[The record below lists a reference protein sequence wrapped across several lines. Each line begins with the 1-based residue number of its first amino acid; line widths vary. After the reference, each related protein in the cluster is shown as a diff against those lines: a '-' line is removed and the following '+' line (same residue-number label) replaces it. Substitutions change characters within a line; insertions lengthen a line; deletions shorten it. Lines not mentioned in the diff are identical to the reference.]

1 MKPQFG
7 VCKNKIGCSFAYTGE
22 KIPVPADSKCPEC
35 GQPLV
40 VESSQPGGAKVLLI
54 VIGLLVLVFLIGG
67 GVALFAFK
75 DQILHLAFQKADNSP
90 KVVEAQDDKNGGPGV
105 IQEPSAAP
113 TGSPTPVPTPVNS
126 PPPADN
132 TITPPAE
139 TPPLPSPTVEQ
150 DIQKPVIGPAATP
163 AVQASPPN
171 TTPNQTPPAPNS
183 EADADNAGGEVQS
196 PAALTKPQVDATRE
210 DVLKRINAMPR
221 FTDEEKKRLSEK
233 METARSMDRLLVI
246 RFDTGQTNLSR
257 AAMDDLVKRIK
268 SKDVHDEISD
278 PTVVFVVA
286 GYADAA
292 GDPKTNLTISQQR
305 ADNVTKVLKDKT
317 NLLNI
322 IHSVGM
328 GSTDL
333 LDGKR
338 TDQNRAVEI
347 WAVAP

>member
-7 VCKNKIGCSFAYTGE
+7 VCKNKVGCSLAYTGE
-22 KIPVPADSKCPEC
+22 KIQIPADLKCPEC

-40 VESSQPGGAKVLLI
+40 LESAKSGGAKVSLI
-54 VIGLLVLVFLIGG
+54 VVGLLVLLVLVGG
-67 GVALFAFK
+67 AVVLFAFK
-75 DQILHLAFQKADNSP
+75 DQILHLAFQKTDNSP
-90 KVVEAQDDKNGGPGV
+90 KVVEAHDDNTGGSGPAV
-105 IQEPSAAP
+105 VQEPSATPAS
-113 TGSPTPVPTPVNS
+113 SPSAESTPVPS
-126 PPPADN
+126 QPPADIN
-132 TITPPAE
+132 VTPPVE
-139 TPPLPSPTVEQ
+139 TPPPLPSPTAEQ
-150 DIQKPVIGPAATP
+150 ETQPPVDNSSASANNPA
-163 AVQASPPN
+163 
-171 TTPNQTPPAPNS
+171 
-183 EADADNAGGEVQS
+183 NAGGEIQS
-196 PAALTKPQVDATRE
+196 PAALTKPEVDATRE
-210 DVLKRINAMPR
+210 DVLKRINAMPK

-257 AAMDDLVKRIK
+257 AATEGLLTRIK
-268 SKDVHDEISD
+268 SKDIQDKLSD

-292 GDPKTNLTISQQR
+292 GDPKINLTISQQR

-317 NLLNI
+317 NLLNV

-338 TDQNRAVEI
+338 PDQNRAVEV

>member
-7 VCKNKIGCSFAYTGE
+7 VCKNKVGCSLAYTGE
-22 KIPVPADSKCPEC
+22 KIAVPADAKCPEC

-40 VESSQPGGAKVLLI
+40 VESSQAAGAKVLFI
-54 VIGLLVLVFLIGG
+54 VIGLFVLLFLIGG

-75 DQILHLAFQKADNSP
+75 DQILHLAFQKSENSP

-105 IQEPSAAP
+105 IQEPPATP
-113 TGSPTPVPTPVNS
+113 TGSPSLVSTPVNS

-132 TITPPAE
+132 TITPPPE
-139 TPPLPSPTVEQ
+139 TPPSLPSPTVEQ
-150 DIQKPVIGPAATP
+150 VTQKPVIAPP
-163 AVQASPPN
+163 VIPASPPN
-171 TTPNQTPPAPNS
+171 ATPDQTPPAPNPVT
-183 EADADNAGGEVQS
+183 DAENAGGEVQS

-221 FTDEEKKRLSEK
+221 FTDVEKKRLSEK
-233 METARSMDRLLVI
+233 MESARSMDRLLVI

-257 AAMDDLVKRIK
+257 AAMDDLIKRIK
-268 SKDVHDEISD
+268 SKDVQDEISD

-338 TDQNRAVEI
+338 VDQNRAVEI